1 MPREF
6 ESIDDVW
13 DVIDKLIEEVKEYN
27 REGKSF
33 DVARSINSQLPF
45 FVCKNILHSK
55 RLQKDIERYIY
66 CQDFGISP
74 YSGSYGEQPCLWVEK
89 TFIIKNTLAKLN
101 KDRIEDARP
110 KHNN

>member
-33 DVARSINSQLPF
+33 DVVRSINAQLPF
-45 FVCKNILHSK
+45 FCCSNLLHSK
-55 RLQKDIERYIY
+55 EMSKDIERYIY

-74 YSGSYGEQPCLWVEK
+74 YPGSYGEQPCLWVEK
-89 TFIIKNTLAKLN
+89 SFIIKNTLAKLS
-101 KDRIEDARP
+101 KDGIENARS

>member
-33 DVARSINSQLPF
+33 DVARSINAQLPF
-45 FVCKNILHSK
+45 FICKNVLYSK
-55 RLQKDIERYIY
+55 RLQKDVERYIY

-74 YSGSYGEQPCLWVEK
+74 YPGSYGNQPCLWIDKV
-89 TFIIKNTLAKLN
+89 FIIKNTLAKISKN
-101 KDRIEDARP
+101 RIEDART
-110 KHNN
+110 KHND